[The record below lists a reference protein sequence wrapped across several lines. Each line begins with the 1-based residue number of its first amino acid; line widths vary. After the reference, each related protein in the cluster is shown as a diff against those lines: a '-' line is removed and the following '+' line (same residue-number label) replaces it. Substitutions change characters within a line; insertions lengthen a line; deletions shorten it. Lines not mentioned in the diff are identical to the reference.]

1 MQEQGIFLSALLS
14 GIISAIAVG
23 VVFYF
28 IHQRAVNV
36 WAAKFQKQL
45 DLTNEAERKIHLN
58 EMDYL
63 SDKNKTAIAYAD
75 AITESRTASFEE
87 GRKQGK
93 AEQELETNM
102 KLADQ
107 KTEFAVRL
115 QAEREQSAS
124 EARDKQRAE
133 QELQAKLF
141 SIKISPY
148 AQLLTDNG
156 IFKNTH
162 EGKVGYQYQL
172 LVNGIPA
179 FQPHVVIERHE
190 KIEQADQAIK
200 NTLLSIAQNCAEAA
214 VATYL
219 GTNPQFAKLSQPIFE
234 QFEK

>member
-1 MQEQGIFLSALLS
+1 MQEQGLIISVFS
-14 GIISAIAVG
+14 GTISAIAAG

-28 IHQRAVNV
+28 IHQRSISS
-36 WAAKFQKQL
+36 WAARFQKQL
-45 DLTNEAERKIHLN
+45 DLTNEAERKLHLN
-58 EMDYL
+58 EMEYL
-63 SDKNKTAIAYAD
+63 SDKNKNVIAHTNAIA
-75 AITESRTASFEE
+75 ESRSAAFEE
-87 GRKQGK
+87 GKKQGK
-93 AEQELETNM
+93 AEHELDTNI
-102 KLADQ
+102 KLAEQ
-107 KTEFAVRL
+107 KAEFAIRL
-115 QAEREQSAS
+115 QVEKEQSAS
-124 EARDKQRAE
+124 EARDQQRAE
-133 QELQAKLF
+133 QGLQAKLF

-179 FQPHVVIERHE
+179 FQPHIVIERHE